1 MPLSVALRTSFCL
14 TEAAVAERSDA
25 PVRLDRDRI
34 ALVVPAKRLQQTI
47 AGADPAVRRRV

>member
-34 ALVVPAKRLQQTI
+34 ALFVPATRLQQTI